1 MKLKILAFGIAKDI
15 LGAAEKDIDLV
26 EGTTV
31 QNLKLKLEDE
41 YAELKHLKSYFIAVD
56 DEYAENDQVII
67 STNEIA
73 IIPPVSGG

>member
-15 LGAAEKDIDLV
+15 LGGTEKEIDLV

-31 QNLKLKLEDE
+31 QHLKLKLEDE

>member
-15 LGAAEKDIDLV
+15 LGGTEKEIDLV

-31 QNLKLKLEDE
+31 QHLKLKLEDE

-67 STNEIA
+67 STNDIA

>member
-31 QNLKLKLEDE
+31 QHLKLKLEDE

>member
-15 LGAAEKDIDLV
+15 LGGTEKEIDLA

-31 QNLKLKLEDE
+31 QSLKVKLENE
-41 YAELKHLKSYFIAVD
+41 YTELKRLRSYFIAVD
-56 DEYAENDQVII
+56 NEYAENDQIII

>member
-15 LGAAEKDIDLV
+15 LGGTEKEIDLA
-26 EGTTV
+26 EGITV
-31 QNLKLKLEDE
+31 QHLKAKLEDE

>member
-15 LGAAEKDIDLV
+15 LGTAEKDIDLV

-31 QNLKLKLEDE
+31 QHLKLKLEDE

>member
-31 QNLKLKLEDE
+31 KHLKLKLEDE

>member
-31 QNLKLKLEDE
+31 QHLKLKLEDE

-67 STNEIA
+67 STKEIA